1 MIELEIKQLLTKEKY
16 HEILKYG
23 DFTPYKRKQQVQLNY
38 YYDSE
43 GYYLYQND
51 ITLRVRQIEDALK
64 MEIKLSLENKG
75 THKVKQELSKTLV
88 ELPVN
93 IDLKQE
99 FNDLALDIHA
109 SLIHSLVT
117 DRTSIIVNENIR
129 VDLDKSCYL
138 GVIDYELEIEFN
150 DGFYEEAYQIYKI
163 FFTARDPV
171 ASGGKKTRFFEQY
184 FKLKGI
190 ETFEII
196 RSDAATG
203 LASNNAKKV

>member
-23 DFTPYKRKQQVQLNY
+23 DFIPFQRKQQVQLNY

-43 GYYLYQND
+43 GYYLYHND

-75 THKVKQELSKTLV
+75 AYKVKQELSRVLV
-88 ELPVN
+88 ELPVI

-99 FNDLALDIHA
+99 FNDLDLDIHA

-117 DRTSIIVNENIR
+117 DRTSIVVSENIR

-150 DGFYEEAYQIYKI
+150 DGFYEEAYQIFKI
-163 FFTARDPV
+163 FFPASDPV

-184 FKLKGI
+184 FKIK
-190 ETFEII
+190 EIDTLPVEG
-196 RSDAATG
+196 SDTLTG
-203 LASNNAKKV
+203 LF